1 MGIEIL
7 FYILTLIAE
16 ILGTIGG
23 FGSSVFFVPMASWF
37 YDFQAVL
44 GLTAFYHIFSNF
56 SKIVLFKKG
65 LDKRLLLT
73 IGLPSVIFVII
84 GALLSRLITSDLGS
98 LVLGIF
104 LIVFAAFLL
113 LRPSFRLMPTNK
125 NAIIGG
131 GISGFTAG
139 LLGTGGAIRGLTLAS
154 FDMGKSTFLATSA
167 FIDFGIDFTR
177 FFVYLAQDYIT
188 KDMLWKAPLL
198 LGISFLGSW
207 IGKKLLDYIPQKLF
221 ISISL
226 WLVLIVGC
234 SLLFKY
240 FWY

>member
-1 MGIEIL
+1 MGAEII
-7 FYILTLIAE
+7 FYLLTLIAE
-16 ILGTIGG
+16 VLGTIGG

-84 GALLSRLITSDLGS
+84 GALLSRFIVSTIGS
-98 LVLGIF
+98 LILGIF
-104 LIVFAAFLL
+104 LIAFASFLL
-113 LRPSFRLMPTNK
+113 IRPAFRLMPTNK
-125 NAIIGG
+125 NAVIGG
-131 GISGFTAG
+131 GLSGFTAG

-177 FFVYLAQDYIT
+177 FFVYLGQSYIT
-188 KDMLWKAPLL
+188 KDMLWKAPFLF
-198 LGISFLGSW
+198 GISFLGSW
-207 IGKKLLDYIPQKLF
+207 IGKKLLDHISQKVF
-221 ISISL
+221 ISLSL
-226 WLVLIVGC
+226 WMVLLVGF

-240 FWY
+240 FW

>member
-1 MGIEIL
+1 MVIEIL

-16 ILGTIGG
+16 VLGTVGG

-37 YDFQAVL
+37 YDFQSVL

-65 LDKRLLLT
+65 LDKKILLT
-73 IGLPSVIFVII
+73 IGLPSILFVII
-84 GALLSRLITSDLGS
+84 GAVLSKYIVSDIGS
-98 LVLGIF
+98 LILGIF
-104 LIVFAAFLL
+104 LILFSGFLL
-113 LRPSFRLMPTNK
+113 VKSSFRLKPTHT
-125 NAIIGG
+125 NAITGG
-131 GISGFTAG
+131 ALSGFSAG

-177 FFVYLAQDYIT
+177 FFVYWGQNYIT
-188 KDMLWKAPLL
+188 KDMLWKAPIL

-207 IGKKLLDYIPQKLF
+207 IGKKLLHYIPQKVF
-221 ISISL
+221 IKMSL
-226 WLVLIVGC
+226 WLVLMVGL
-234 SLLFKY
+234 SLLVKY
-240 FWY
+240 AW

>member
-1 MGIEIL
+1 MGAEIL
-7 FYILTLIAE
+7 FFLLTLVAE

-65 LDKRLLLT
+65 LDKRILLT
-73 IGLPSVIFVII
+73 IGLPSVIFVVV
-84 GALLSRLITSDLGS
+84 GAMLSKYITSNIGS
-98 LVLGIF
+98 LILGIF
-104 LIVFAAFLL
+104 LIFFATFLL
-113 LRPSFRLMPTNK
+113 LRPAFRLKQTNG

-131 GISGFTAG
+131 GLSGFAAG

-167 FIDFGIDFTR
+167 MIDFGIDFTR
-177 FFVYLAQDYIT
+177 FFVYLGQDYIT
-188 KDMLWKAPLL
+188 KEMLWKAPLL
-198 LGISFLGSW
+198 FMISFLGSW
-207 IGKKLLDYIPQKLF
+207 LGKKLLHHIPQKLF
-221 ISISL
+221 ISLSL
-226 WLVLIVGC
+226 WLVLIVGI
-234 SLLFKY
+234 SLLVKY
-240 FWY
+240 FW